1 MTLLAASCQK
11 GLLGGQREII
21 PVVSSTVMTKASSDQ
36 NDAEQLLF
44 SVPLDADNG
53 EEYTLE
59 AWISD
64 TPSNVPETK
73 GTPVTTG
80 NIQDVYR
87 SFKTTAFCGG
97 QPYSGLQEA
106 TVTYSNSEWAFDN
119 VYYWPSDG
127 SSLTFC
133 SVAPVGTWNKQ
144 VSNLSWNNG
153 TEATFTYTL
162 PSPNGSSDAFNQDDL
177 LIAMDTQSAGTSGE
191 AEINFHHALTY
202 VEFIVGSLK
211 DVTINS
217 ISLKNFY
224 GTGTCTYTPGS
235 TPSFSWSSP
244 SNKNTYVQDFGQK
257 IESSTN
263 DGYSIGDWS
272 KTFMMIPQQLPPD
285 AEIVITYNTD
295 KTVSYKIGADNTT
308 KDKSGNLINNWS
320 PYAGKSITF
329 KVNKWK
335 PSCYDIIL
343 LVDCS
348 RSMSQQYTWDLY
360 NTSRSNYYWTPKEI
374 IKYYKG
380 FSSFLS
386 KFQGNE
392 KVKFSLAYFNGT
404 TPYCDYGQ
412 TTGTKFKACKENSI
426 SLAGNSYIVFHLTS
440 VTSSNYSDLKN
451 YVDDKISSCSYDY
464 SAAFCG
470 LQECFWE
477 LYQYGQSG
485 SKKIIVVVSD
495 GVPAAKSTQNGLN
508 DLKFWSSDP
517 TEATNAA
524 NLTIDATNQYS
535 FTLTNTN
542 DYKNPIVT
550 STAKQIKDGYTYN
563 GKTVKAEIYSILA
576 TAPSSTY
583 KTENAI
589 NFMKAISSNCPNATS
604 MSSMGTYNDNGY
616 YYEIPSN
623 GDLTGIFNTIYNQI
637 ME

>member
-80 NIQDVYR
+80 NIQDVYG

-97 QPYSGLQEA
+97 QPYSGLQDA

-133 SVAPVGTWNKQ
+133 SVAPIGTWNNQ

-191 AEINFHHALTY
+191 AEINFHHALTF
-202 VEFIVGSLK
+202 VDFIVGSLK

-257 IESSTN
+257 IESSTD

-272 KTFMMIPQQLPPD
+272 KTFMMIPQQLPSD

-329 KVNKWK
+329 KVNKNDPMIDVVIVMDMSYSLTITSENYK
-335 PSCYDIIL
+335 IDEKKGSSLSIAKIEKYCVSSLLSSLKKTGVSVSLIYFSGGSYSTSLNNSPGNVTDTRIINHF
-343 LVDCS
+343 S
-348 RSMSQQYTWDLY
+348 DLMGDNVVEDLNSKINNSSFSY
-360 NTSRSNYYWTPKEI
+360 NTTNTWSSLDVALQEASYEFSE
-374 IKYYKG
+374 KG
-380 FSSFLS
+380 RAGSDRVVVVFSDFLYARGE
-386 KFQGNE
+386 QGDGI
-392 KVKFSLAYFNGT
+392 V
-404 TPYCDYGQ
+404 
-412 TTGTKFKACKENSI
+412 TGTYTFNKSWSGSRDNKHYYASDAVEKSK
-426 SLAGNSYIVFHLTS
+426 
-440 VTSSNYSDLKN
+440 DLKDSGVRVFSVFCPCGEWVN
-451 YVDDKISSCSYDY
+451 TSTSTQAYKDMRSYARCISSDYPSATTYDN
-464 SAAFCG
+464 G
-470 LQECFWE
+470 DT
-477 LYQYGQSG
+477 GQ
-485 SKKIIVVVSD
+485 I
-495 GVPAAKSTQNGLN
+495 TNN
-508 DLKFWSSDP
+508 SS
-517 TEATNAA
+517 
-524 NLTIDATNQYS
+524 
-535 FTLTNTN
+535 
-542 DYKNPIVT
+542 
-550 STAKQIKDGYTYN
+550 YTYAVYLQDLDVLMA
-563 GKTVKAEIYSILA
+563 TIAEEIL
-576 TAPSSTY
+576 
-583 KTENAI
+583 
-589 NFMKAISSNCPNATS
+589 
-604 MSSMGTYNDNGY
+604 
-616 YYEIPSN
+616 
-623 GDLTGIFNTIYNQI
+623 Q
-637 ME
+637 

>member
-59 AWISD
+59 AWVSD

-80 NIQDVYR
+80 NIQDVYG

-133 SVAPVGTWNKQ
+133 SVAPIGTWNNQ

-191 AEINFHHALTY
+191 AEINFHHALTF
-202 VEFIVGSLK
+202 VDFIVGSLK

-244 SNKNTYVQDFGQK
+244 SNKNTYVQAFGQK

-272 KTFMMIPQQLPPD
+272 KTFMMIPQQLPSD

-308 KDKSGNLINNWS
+308 KDKSGNIINNWS

-329 KVNKWK
+329 KVNREIKYEGVDVVVIMDMSKSLSSYSEEWANNVYKARREQFKSYYTNNFIK
-335 PSCYDIIL
+335 PFIG
-343 LVDCS
+343 
-348 RSMSQQYTWDLY
+348 
-360 NTSRSNYYWTPKEI
+360 NTSVRIAEGYFTGAFSSSANWSSTSNIKTIIENGYSVGDNSYMFHHFDYVTNSNYSSSSSTFGKMAQSSSSGTKSAAFVGLQEAFWEF
-374 IKYYKG
+374 YYKG
-380 FSSFLS
+380 DQTHKYIIVFLS
-386 KFQGNE
+386 DGWAN
-392 KVKFSLAYFNGT
+392 LA
-404 TPYCDYGQ
+404 
-412 TTGTKFKACKENSI
+412 
-426 SLAGNSYIVFHLTS
+426 
-440 VTSSNYSDLKN
+440 TSSD
-451 YVDDKISSCSYDY
+451 
-464 SAAFCG
+464 
-470 LQECFWE
+470 E
-477 LYQYGQSG
+477 
-485 SKKIIVVVSD
+485 
-495 GVPAAKSTQNGLN
+495 
-508 DLKFWSSDP
+508 
-517 TEATNAA
+517 TNFDANTA
-524 NLTIDATNQYS
+524 NLAISADNSFSHGLSNTTISA
-535 FTLTNTN
+535 
-542 DYKNPIVT
+542 
-550 STAKQIKDGYTYN
+550 TAKQIKDGKTQD
-563 GKTVKAEIYSILA
+563 GKTVKADIYSVYL
-576 TAPSSTY
+576 TSPKGSKYSDDSR
-583 KTENAI
+583 NL
-589 NFMKAISSNCPNATS
+589 MKAISSDYPNATS
-604 MSSMGTYNDNGY
+604 LTNMGSSINGGY
-616 YYEIPSN
+616 YQEIPADGN
-623 GDLTGIFNTIYNQI
+623 LTTIFTNIVKAIKATPLKK
-637 ME
+637 

>member
-80 NIQDVYR
+80 NIQDVYG

-153 TEATFTYTL
+153 AEATFTYTL

-191 AEINFHHALTY
+191 AEIKFHHALTF
-202 VEFIVGSLK
+202 VDFIVGSLK

-257 IESSTN
+257 IESSTT

-272 KTFMMIPQQLPPD
+272 KTFMMIPQQLPSD

-329 KVNKWK
+329 KVNKK
-335 PSCYDIIL
+335 IEPIDIIFVLDESDSKYNVNTRLNTAYQTFIESIKNNGNGQNVYVGLITFATSATLKTDGL
-343 LVDCS
+343 LDVSKKYDELHNLSIPVGSDTKVNVALDKAYEWVNNKSYESHKKYVIVFC
-348 RSMSQQYTWDLY
+348 DGGPGG
-360 NTSRSNYYWTPKEI
+360 NSNYGLYDNAKLALDKSKD
-374 IKYYKG
+374 IK
-380 FSSFLS
+380 
-386 KFQGNE
+386 
-392 KVKFSLAYFNGT
+392 A
-404 TPYCDYGQ
+404 
-412 TTGTKFKACKENSI
+412 KANVFVVI
-426 SLAGNSYIVFHLTS
+426 SLASLTS
-440 VTSSNYSDLKN
+440 TIL
-451 YVDDKISSCSYDY
+451 DKDK
-464 SAAFCG
+464 G
-470 LQECFWE
+470 
-477 LYQYGQSG
+477 
-485 SKKIIVVVSD
+485 
-495 GVPAAKSTQNGLN
+495 
-508 DLKFWSSDP
+508 
-517 TEATNAA
+517 TN
-524 NLTIDATNQYS
+524 
-535 FTLTNTN
+535 
-542 DYKNPIVT
+542 
-550 STAKQIKDGYTYN
+550 KQIKVSDYYNRLSSKYPNAYYTYTKMSTPGGDQYTITLYN
-563 GKTVKAEIYSILA
+563 WDSAVDGTFYFGYEKGNDFTPAFTSIYNI
-576 TAPSSTY
+576 
-583 KTENAI
+583 
-589 NFMKAISSNCPNATS
+589 
-604 MSSMGTYNDNGY
+604 
-616 YYEIPSN
+616 
-623 GDLTGIFNTIYNQI
+623 IFN
-637 ME
+637 

>member
-80 NIQDVYR
+80 NIQDVYD
-87 SFKTTAFCGG
+87 SLKTTAFCGG
-97 QPYSGLQEA
+97 QPYSGLQDA

-133 SVAPVGTWNKQ
+133 SVAPVGTWNNQ

-153 TEATFTYTL
+153 TKATFTYTL
-162 PSPNGSSDAFNQDDL
+162 PSPKGSSDAVNQDDL

-191 AEINFHHALTY
+191 AEINFHHALTF
-202 VEFIVGSLK
+202 VDFIVGSLK

-257 IESSTN
+257 IESSTD

-272 KTFMMIPQQLPPD
+272 KTFMMIPQQLPSD

-329 KVNKWK
+329 KVNKND
-335 PSCYDIIL
+335 PMIDVVI
-343 LVDCS
+343 VMDMS
-348 RSMSQQYTWDLY
+348 RSLRTNQTADGTKHYVTFERAVIDKYPSSPHSDNFMVTEKYFVLKLLDDL
-360 NTSRSNYYWTPKEI
+360 NE
-374 IKYYKG
+374 KG
-380 FSSFLS
+380 VFVSLVYFSSGS
-386 KFQGNE
+386 
-392 KVKFSLAYFNGT
+392 FSDALNDSPGEVSDTRIINHLASADVSVDKLKSTVNT
-404 TPYCDYGQ
+404 I
-412 TTGTKFKACKENSI
+412 KFKYS
-426 SLAGNSYIVFHLTS
+426 STGNDSFLNV
-440 VTSSNYSDLKN
+440 
-451 YVDDKISSCSYDY
+451 
-464 SAAFCG
+464 G
-470 LQECFWE
+470 LQEAYYE
-477 LYQYGQSG
+477 LFSKGRERATKNVVVLSDFVSSKGKTDDGYSSG
-485 SKKIIVVVSD
+485 SLSFDGNNAESAVAESKKIKD
-495 GVPAAKSTQNGLN
+495 QGAKIYTVFLSAGDYWNNKDSGKQLR
-508 DLKFWSSDP
+508 
-517 TEATNAA
+517 
-524 NLTIDATNQYS
+524 QY
-535 FTLTNTN
+535 
-542 DYKNPIVT
+542 
-550 STAKQIKDGYTYN
+550 AR
-563 GKTVKAEIYSILA
+563 
-576 TAPSSTY
+576 
-583 KTENAI
+583 
-589 NFMKAISSNCPNATS
+589 AISSDYPTITTY
-604 MSSMGTYNDNGY
+604 SSASNEKIANDSYTY
-616 YYEIPSN
+616 
-623 GDLTGIFNTIYNQI
+623 TVHNQI
-637 ME
+637 LDDLVATIAEKILQ

>member
-1 MTLLAASCQK
+1 MEKIISTWNLNSVKMKNIRTIICLTAMTLLAASCQK

-133 SVAPVGTWNKQ
+133 SVAPIGTWNNQ

-162 PSPNGSSDAFNQDDL
+162 PSPNGSSDAFKQDDL

-191 AEINFHHALTY
+191 AEINFHHALTF
-202 VEFIVGSLK
+202 VDFIVGSLK

-244 SNKNTYVQDFGQK
+244 SNKNTYVQAFGQK
-257 IESSTN
+257 IESSTD

-272 KTFMMIPQQLPPD
+272 KTFMMIPQQLPSD

-329 KVNKWK
+329 KVNKND
-335 PSCYDIIL
+335 PMIDVVI
-343 LVDCS
+343 VMDMS
-348 RSMSQQYTWDLY
+348 RSLRTSQTADGTKHYVTFERAVIDKYPSSPHSDNFMVTEKYFVLKLLDDL
-360 NTSRSNYYWTPKEI
+360 NE
-374 IKYYKG
+374 KG
-380 FSSFLS
+380 VFVSLVYFSSGS
-386 KFQGNE
+386 
-392 KVKFSLAYFNGT
+392 FSDALNDSPGEVSDTRIINHLASADVSVDKLKSTVNT
-404 TPYCDYGQ
+404 I
-412 TTGTKFKACKENSI
+412 KFKYS
-426 SLAGNSYIVFHLTS
+426 STGNDSFLNV
-440 VTSSNYSDLKN
+440 
-451 YVDDKISSCSYDY
+451 
-464 SAAFCG
+464 G
-470 LQECFWE
+470 LQEAYYE
-477 LYQYGQSG
+477 LFSKGRERATKNVVVLSDFVSSKGKTDDGYSSG
-485 SKKIIVVVSD
+485 SLSFDGNNAESAVAESKKIKD
-495 GVPAAKSTQNGLN
+495 QGAKIYTVFLSAGDYWNNKDSGKQLR
-508 DLKFWSSDP
+508 
-517 TEATNAA
+517 
-524 NLTIDATNQYS
+524 QY
-535 FTLTNTN
+535 
-542 DYKNPIVT
+542 
-550 STAKQIKDGYTYN
+550 AR
-563 GKTVKAEIYSILA
+563 
-576 TAPSSTY
+576 
-583 KTENAI
+583 
-589 NFMKAISSNCPNATS
+589 AISSDYPTITTY
-604 MSSMGTYNDNGY
+604 SSASNEKIANDSYTY
-616 YYEIPSN
+616 
-623 GDLTGIFNTIYNQI
+623 TVHNQI
-637 ME
+637 LDDLVATIAEKILQ

>member
-1 MTLLAASCQK
+1 MEKIISTWNLNSVKMKNIRTIICLTAMTLLAASCQK

-80 NIQDVYR
+80 NIQDVYD
-87 SFKTTAFCGG
+87 SLKTTAFCGG
-97 QPYSGLQEA
+97 QPYSGLQDA

-133 SVAPVGTWNKQ
+133 SVAPVGTWNNQ

-153 TEATFTYTL
+153 TKATFTYTL
-162 PSPNGSSDAFNQDDL
+162 PSPKGSSDAVNQDDL

-191 AEINFHHALTY
+191 AEINFHHALTF
-202 VEFIVGSLK
+202 VDFIVGSLK

-257 IESSTN
+257 IESSTD

-272 KTFMMIPQQLPPD
+272 KTFMMIPQQLPSD

-329 KVNKWK
+329 KVNKND
-335 PSCYDIIL
+335 PMIDVVI
-343 LVDCS
+343 VMDMS
-348 RSMSQQYTWDLY
+348 RSLRTNQTADGTKHYVTFERAVIDKYPSSPHSDNFMVTEKYFVLKLLDDL
-360 NTSRSNYYWTPKEI
+360 NE
-374 IKYYKG
+374 KG
-380 FSSFLS
+380 VFVSLVYFSSGS
-386 KFQGNE
+386 
-392 KVKFSLAYFNGT
+392 FSDALNDSPGEVSDTRIINHLASADVSVDKLKSTVNT
-404 TPYCDYGQ
+404 I
-412 TTGTKFKACKENSI
+412 KFKYS
-426 SLAGNSYIVFHLTS
+426 STGNDSFLNV
-440 VTSSNYSDLKN
+440 
-451 YVDDKISSCSYDY
+451 
-464 SAAFCG
+464 G
-470 LQECFWE
+470 LQEAYYE
-477 LYQYGQSG
+477 LFSKGRERATKNVVVLSDFVSSKGKTDDGYSSG
-485 SKKIIVVVSD
+485 SLSFDGNNAESAVAESKKIKD
-495 GVPAAKSTQNGLN
+495 QGAKIYTVFLSAGDYWNNKDSGKQLR
-508 DLKFWSSDP
+508 
-517 TEATNAA
+517 
-524 NLTIDATNQYS
+524 QY
-535 FTLTNTN
+535 
-542 DYKNPIVT
+542 
-550 STAKQIKDGYTYN
+550 AR
-563 GKTVKAEIYSILA
+563 
-576 TAPSSTY
+576 
-583 KTENAI
+583 
-589 NFMKAISSNCPNATS
+589 AISSDYPTITTY
-604 MSSMGTYNDNGY
+604 SSASNEKIANDSYTY
-616 YYEIPSN
+616 
-623 GDLTGIFNTIYNQI
+623 TVHNQI
-637 ME
+637 LDDLVATIAEKILQ

>member
-73 GTPVTTG
+73 GTPVTTD
-80 NIQDVYR
+80 NIKDVYR
-87 SFKTTAFCGG
+87 SFKTTAFCGD

-133 SVAPVGTWNKQ
+133 SVAPIGTWNNQ
-144 VSNLSWNNG
+144 VSNLSWNLKE

-162 PSPNGSSDAFNQDDL
+162 PSPNGSSDAYYQDDL

-191 AEINFHHALTY
+191 AEINFHHALTF
-202 VEFIVGSLK
+202 VDFIVGSLK

-244 SNKNTYVQDFGQK
+244 SNKNTYVQAFGQK

-272 KTFMMIPQQLPPD
+272 KTFMMIPQQLPSD

-308 KDKSGNLINNWS
+308 KDKSGNLIKNWS
-320 PYAGKSITF
+320 PYAGKTVTF
-329 KVNKWK
+329 KVNKK
-335 PSCYDIIL
+335 LEPIDVIFVL
-343 LVDCS
+343 D
-348 RSMSQQYTWDLY
+348 
-360 NTSRSNYYWTPKEI
+360 EAE
-374 IKYYKG
+374 
-380 FSSFLS
+380 
-386 KFQGNE
+386 NE
-392 KVKFSLAYFNGT
+392 KRYNYVNNRLNTAYHTFIDSIKNNGNGQNVFVGLITFSDKATLKTNGLLEVSNNYDALKNLSIPVASDTKVNLALDEAFKWVDNKNYESHKKNVIVF
-404 TPYCDYGQ
+404 CDGGPGGNSNSGLYD
-412 TTGTKFKACKENSI
+412 KAKLALDKSKDIKAKANVYVVI
-426 SLAGNSYIVFHLTS
+426 SLASLTS
-440 VTSSNYSDLKN
+440 VYLDKDKYTNNNKIKVSDYYNRLSSKYPNAY
-451 YVDDKISSCSYDY
+451 YTYTISSGYGSEYIITLYNWDSVVDGTFY
-464 SAAFCG
+464 YGYEKSNDFTPAF
-470 LQECFWE
+470 
-477 LYQYGQSG
+477 
-485 SKKIIVVVSD
+485 
-495 GVPAAKSTQNGLN
+495 
-508 DLKFWSSDP
+508 
-517 TEATNAA
+517 
-524 NLTIDATNQYS
+524 
-535 FTLTNTN
+535 
-542 DYKNPIVT
+542 T
-550 STAKQIKDGYTYN
+550 SIYN
-563 GKTVKAEIYSILA
+563 I
-576 TAPSSTY
+576 
-583 KTENAI
+583 
-589 NFMKAISSNCPNATS
+589 
-604 MSSMGTYNDNGY
+604 
-616 YYEIPSN
+616 
-623 GDLTGIFNTIYNQI
+623 IFN
-637 ME
+637 